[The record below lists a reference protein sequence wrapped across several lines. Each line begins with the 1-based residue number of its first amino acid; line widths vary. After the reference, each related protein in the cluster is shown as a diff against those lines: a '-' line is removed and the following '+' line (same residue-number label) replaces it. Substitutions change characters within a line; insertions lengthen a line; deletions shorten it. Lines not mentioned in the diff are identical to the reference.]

1 MTATSQH
8 RADAE
13 LIASIGPHLR
23 VVPASP
29 SLGDI
34 AAYVQALKD
43 HDWEFS
49 YTDDHSVYQ
58 RGHNSLAKIKRLQ
71 KLVDPD
77 GTLWNTVAPD
87 AYRLLVVEAGEV
99 L

>member
-43 HDWEFS
+43 HDWEYQF
-49 YTDDHSVYQ
+49 TEDPSVYQ
-58 RGHNSLAKIKRLQ
+58 RGFNSYSNLKRMQ
-71 KLVDPD
+71 KRIDAEGV
-77 GTLWNTVAPD
+77 LWNVHCPE
-87 AYRLLVVEAGEV
+87 AYRLLVVEVAHG
-99 L
+99 